1 MTTVYDRI
9 AGGLL
14 DDDPAAHALW
24 WGAVKDEDD
33 RDMDDITD
41 HPMHWLAITIARG
54 MPRFG
59 ADRRARI
66 VDAAHDWLSG
76 VADGPLI
83 PLGREPGKWL
93 YLLDHHG
100 LEHVDDA
107 DLRVDAGFGRCVYLD
122 TGVVTFLP
130 WRTPGALLAD
140 VHEAHQRALAHRVAG
155 RGSMAMHISMAEL
168 AELDLAPALAP
179 ADPYPTYRPL
189 AVA

>member
-1 MTTVYDRI
+1 MTTVYDRV
-9 AGGLL
+9 AQGLL

-24 WGAVKDEDD
+24 WGAVQDEDD
-33 RDMDDITD
+33 RAMDDITD
-41 HPMHWLAITIARG
+41 KPRHWLAITIARD
-54 MPRFG
+54 MPRRAG
-59 ADRRARI
+59 RRARV

-93 YLLDHHG
+93 YLLDAHG

-107 DLRVDAGFGRCVYLD
+107 DLRVDAGFGRHVYLD

-140 VHEAHQRALAHRVAG
+140 VHEAHQRALAHRATG
-155 RGSMAMHISMAEL
+155 RGSMAMHVSMAEL
-168 AELDLAPALAP
+168 AELELAPALAP

-189 AVA
+189 AAAA